1 MDFIIGII
9 LLISYFLLIRFA
21 AKGGNLMIGFF
32 VMAIIW
38 VFFSI
43 VGGQLTWEAAML
55 DVFQGGPESWGAT
68 AVIVIFGSWFG
79 RILIET
85 EIASSLIK
93 KTVEL
98 SGENP
103 LFTTVLLCVVTTLI
117 FTSTFGAGAVVAIG
131 IIVLPILMSLGVPK
145 PLAVTAYL
153 MSVGSG
159 MYVNIVLFKQMQGI
173 FTEYL
178 YDWNYLRFGFTA
190 AGVQTLM
197 VIFMLFFGLRKR
209 KTYNLAAV
217 VSAVPKEKEVPVYA
231 LITPVIPVVLAIF
244 FGWQPIPAF
253 IVASL
258 YALAVCGKLPNYKE
272 GTRLITRTFYDGVV
286 DVASLLGFL
295 FILPMFNRASGIA
308 APFFQAVIGDFVPTS
323 TLVLCIAF
331 AVMIPF
337 GLFRGPLTIFGAG
350 SATVGILQ
358 GMGIFPV
365 SLLFPLIYIPTI
377 AMNLSTCP
385 TQSWNLWA
393 LNYTK
398 VGAKEFMRTGVA
410 WGWAAGAINVV
421 ICYLMF
427 GR

>member
-1 MDFIIGII
+1 MEFIIGII
-9 LLISYFLLIRFA
+9 LLITYFLLIRFA

-32 VMAIIW
+32 IMAIVW

-43 VGGQLTWEAAML
+43 IGGELTWSKAMV

-103 LFTTVLLCVVTTLI
+103 LFTTILLSIVTTLI

-145 PLAVTAYL
+145 PLAVTSYL

-159 MYVNIVLFKQMQGI
+159 MFVNIVLFKQMQGI
-173 FTEYL
+173 FTTYK

-190 AGVQTLM
+190 LAVQVVM
-197 VIFMLFFGLRKR
+197 VILMLIFGLRRK
-209 KTYNLAAV
+209 KTYNLAT
-217 VSAVPKEKEVPVYA
+217 VPKEEPKKKDIPFYA

-244 FGWQPIPAF
+244 FNWQPIPAF
-253 IVASL
+253 IVAAL
-258 YALAVCGKLPNYKE
+258 YALLICGKLPNYKA
-272 GTRLITRTFYDGVV
+272 GTRIITRTFYEGVV

-295 FILPMFNRASGIA
+295 FILPMFNKASGIA
-308 APFFQAVIGDFVPTS
+308 APFFEAVIGDFVPTS

-331 AVMIPF
+331 AILIPL

-350 SATVGILQ
+350 SATVGILM

-377 AMNLSTCP
+377 TMNLSTCP

-393 LNYTK
+393 LNYSK
-398 VGAKEFMRTGVA
+398 VSAKEFMLTGVP
-410 WGWAAGAINVV
+410 WGWVAGAINVA
-421 ICYLMF
+421 ICYMMF
-427 GR
+427 G

>member
-1 MDFIIGII
+1 MDVIIGII

-32 VMAIIW
+32 VMAIVW

-43 VGGQLTWEAAML
+43 IGGQTTWDDAMIN
-55 DVFQGGPESWGAT
+55 VFQGGPESWGAT

-103 LFTTVLLCVVTTLI
+103 LFTTILLSIVTSLI

-145 PLAVTAYL
+145 PLAVTSYL

-190 AGVQTLM
+190 MAVQLLM
-197 VIFMLFFGLRKR
+197 VVLMLIFGLRKK
-209 KTYNLAAV
+209 KTFNLAATAI
-217 VSAVPKEKEVPVYA
+217 SLEKPKDIPVYA

-244 FGWQPIPAF
+244 LGWQPIPAF

-258 YALAVCGKLPNYKE
+258 YALGVCGKLPTYKE
-272 GTRLITRTFYDGVV
+272 GTRVITRTFYEGVV

-295 FILPMFNRASGIA
+295 FILPMFNRASEVA
-308 APFFQAVIGDFVPTS
+308 APFFQAVIGNIIPSS
-323 TLVLCIAF
+323 TLVLCLVF
-331 AVMIPF
+331 ALLIPL
-337 GLFRGPLTIFGAG
+337 GLFRGPFTIFGAG

-358 GMGIFPV
+358 AMGVPV
-365 SLLFPLIYIPTI
+365 TLLFPLIYVPTI
-377 AMNLSTCP
+377 SMNLSTCP

-393 LNYTK
+393 LNYSK
-398 VGAKEFMRTGVA
+398 VGVKEFIRTGVP
-410 WGWAAGAINVV
+410 WGWLAGAINII
-421 ICYLMF
+421 ICYFMF
-427 GR
+427 G

>member
-21 AKGGNLMIGFF
+21 AKGGNLMVGFF
-32 VMAIIW
+32 VMAIVW

-43 VGGQLTWEAAML
+43 IGGQLTWDQAMIE
-55 DVFQGGPESWGAT
+55 VWQGGPESWGAT

-85 EIASSLIK
+85 EIASILIK

-103 LFTTVLLCVVTTLI
+103 LFTTILLCIVTTLI

-145 PLAVTAYL
+145 PLAVTSYL

-173 FTEYL
+173 LTDYA
-178 YDWNYLRFGFTA
+178 YDWNYLKFGFTA
-190 AGVQTLM
+190 LGVQTLM
-197 VIFMLFFGLRKR
+197 VILMLIFGLRKK
-209 KTYNLAAV
+209 KTFNMASSV
-217 VSAVPKEKEVPVYA
+217 EDIEDEKDIPIYA
-231 LITPVIPVVLAIF
+231 LITPVIPVLLAIV

-295 FILPMFNRASGIA
+295 FILPMFNKASGIA
-308 APFFQAVIGDFVPTS
+308 APFFQAVLGDFIPS
-323 TLVLCIAF
+323 SALILCIAF
-331 AVMIPF
+331 ASLIPL

-358 GMGIFPV
+358 AMGIFPV
-365 SLLFPLIYIPTI
+365 SLLFPLMYIPTI

-393 LNYTK
+393 LNYSK
-398 VGAKEFMRTGVA
+398 VGAKEFMMTGVP
-410 WGWAAGAINVV
+410 WGWLAGAINVMV
-421 ICYLMF
+421 CYFMF
-427 GR
+427 A

>member
-1 MDFIIGII
+1 MDFIIGVI
-9 LLISYFLLIRFA
+9 LLITYFLLIRFA
-21 AKGGNLMIGFF
+21 AKGGNLMVGFF

-43 VGGQLTWEAAML
+43 IGGQLTWDQAMV

-103 LFTTVLLCVVTTLI
+103 LFTTILLCVVTTLI

-145 PLAVTAYL
+145 PLAVTSYL

-173 FTEYL
+173 FTEYQ

-190 AGVQTLM
+190 LGVQLLM
-197 VIFMLFFGLRKR
+197 VILMLVFGLRKKR
-209 KTYNLAAV
+209 TYNWAA
-217 VSAVPKEKEVPVYA
+217 AAADIEEPKDVPIFA

-258 YALAVCGKLPNYKE
+258 YALAVCGKLPNYKD
-272 GTRLITRTFYDGVV
+272 GTRLITRTFYEGVV

-295 FILPMFNRASGIA
+295 FILPMFNKASGIA
-308 APFFQAVIGDFVPTS
+308 APFFQAVIGDFIPTS
-323 TLVLCIAF
+323 TLVLAIVF
-331 AVMIPF
+331 AILIPF

-350 SATVGILQ
+350 SATVGILM
-358 GMGIFPV
+358 GMGVFPV
-365 SLLFPLIYIPTI
+365 ALLFPLMYIPTI
-377 AMNLSTCP
+377 SMNLSTCP

-393 LNYTK
+393 LNYSK
-398 VGAKEFMRTGVA
+398 VGAKEFMMTGVP
-410 WGWAAGAINVV
+410 WGWLAGAINVM
-421 ICYLMF
+421 ICYFMF
-427 GR
+427 G

>member
-1 MDFIIGII
+1 MDFIIGVI
-9 LLISYFLLIRFA
+9 LLITYFLLIRFA
-21 AKGGNLMIGFF
+21 AKGGNLMVGFF

-43 VGGQLTWEAAML
+43 IGGQLTWDQAMV

-103 LFTTVLLCVVTTLI
+103 LFTTILLCVVTTLI

-145 PLAVTAYL
+145 PLAVTSYL

-173 FTEYL
+173 FTDYQ

-190 AGVQTLM
+190 LGVQLLM
-197 VIFMLFFGLRKR
+197 VILMLIFGLRKKR
-209 KTYNLAAV
+209 TYNWAA
-217 VSAVPKEKEVPVYA
+217 AAAAIEEPKEVPIFA

-258 YALAVCGKLPNYKE
+258 YALAVCGKLPNYKD
-272 GTRLITRTFYDGVV
+272 GTRLITRTFYEGVV

-295 FILPMFNRASGIA
+295 FILPMFNKASGIA
-308 APFFQAVIGDFVPTS
+308 APFFQAVIGDFIPTS
-323 TLVLCIAF
+323 TLVLAIAF
-331 AVMIPF
+331 AILIPF

-358 GMGIFPV
+358 GMGVFPV
-365 SLLFPLIYIPTI
+365 ALLFPLMYIPTI
-377 AMNLSTCP
+377 SMNLSTCP

-393 LNYTK
+393 LNYSK
-398 VGAKEFMRTGVA
+398 VGAKEFMLTGVP
-410 WGWAAGAINVV
+410 WGWLAGAINVI
-421 ICYLMF
+421 ICYFMF
-427 GR
+427 G

>member
-1 MDFIIGII
+1 MDFIIGVI
-9 LLISYFLLIRFA
+9 LLITYFLLIRFA
-21 AKGGNLMIGFF
+21 AKGGNLMVGFF

-43 VGGQLTWEAAML
+43 IGGQLTWDQAMV

-103 LFTTVLLCVVTTLI
+103 LFTTILLCVVTTLI

-145 PLAVTAYL
+145 PLAVTSYL

-173 FTEYL
+173 FTEYQ

-190 AGVQTLM
+190 LGVQLLM
-197 VIFMLFFGLRKR
+197 VILMLIFGLRKKR
-209 KTYNLAAV
+209 TYNWAA
-217 VSAVPKEKEVPVYA
+217 AAADIEEPKDVPIFA

-258 YALAVCGKLPNYKE
+258 YALAVCGKLPNYKD
-272 GTRLITRTFYDGVV
+272 GTRLITRTFYEGVV

-295 FILPMFNRASGIA
+295 FILPMFNKASGIA
-308 APFFQAVIGDFVPTS
+308 APFFQAVIGDFIPTS
-323 TLVLCIAF
+323 TLVLAIAF
-331 AVMIPF
+331 AILIPF

-350 SATVGILQ
+350 SATVGILM
-358 GMGIFPV
+358 GMGVFPV
-365 SLLFPLIYIPTI
+365 ALLFPLMYIPTI
-377 AMNLSTCP
+377 SMNLSTCP

-393 LNYTK
+393 LNYSK
-398 VGAKEFMRTGVA
+398 VGAKEFMMTGVP
-410 WGWAAGAINVV
+410 WGWLAGAINVM
-421 ICYLMF
+421 ICYFMF
-427 GR
+427 G

>member
-1 MDFIIGII
+1 
-9 LLISYFLLIRFA
+9 
-21 AKGGNLMIGFF
+21 
-32 VMAIIW
+32 MAIVW

-43 VGGQLTWEAAML
+43 IGGRLTWDDAML
-55 DVFQGGPESWGAT
+55 NVFQGGPESWGAT

-103 LFTTVLLCVVTTLI
+103 LFTTVLLSVVTTLI

-145 PLAVTAYL
+145 PLAVTSYL

-173 FTEYL
+173 FTDYQ
-178 YDWNYLRFGFTA
+178 YDWNYLKFGFSA
-190 AGVQTLM
+190 LAVQTLM
-197 VIFMLFFGLRKR
+197 VILMLIFGLRKK

-217 VSAVPKEKEVPVYA
+217 AQATPKAKDVPLYA

-244 FGWQPIPAF
+244 FNWQPIPAF

-258 YALAVCGKLPNYKE
+258 YALAVCGKLPSYKE
-272 GTRLITRTFYDGVV
+272 GTRIITRTFYEGVV

-295 FILPMFNRASGIA
+295 FILPMFNKASGIA
-308 APFFQAVIGDFVPTS
+308 APFFQAVIGDFVPNS
-323 TLVLCIAF
+323 TLILCIAF
-331 AVMIPF
+331 AVLIPL

-358 GMGIFPV
+358 AMGIFPV

-393 LNYTK
+393 LNYSK
-398 VGAKEFMRTGVA
+398 VSAKEFMMTGVP
-410 WGWAAGAINVV
+410 WGWIAGAINVA
-421 ICYLMF
+421 ICYMMF
-427 GR
+427 G

>member
-21 AKGGNLMIGFF
+21 AKGGNLMVGFF
-32 VMAIIW
+32 VMAIVW

-43 VGGQLTWEAAML
+43 IGGQLTWDQAMIE
-55 DVFQGGPESWGAT
+55 VWQGGPESWGAT

-103 LFTTVLLCVVTTLI
+103 LFTTILLCIVTTLI

-145 PLAVTAYL
+145 PLAVTSYL

-173 FTEYL
+173 FTDYA
-178 YDWNYLRFGFTA
+178 YDWNYLKFGFTA
-190 AGVQTLM
+190 LGVQTLM
-197 VIFMLFFGLRKR
+197 VILMLIFGLRKK
-209 KTYNLAAV
+209 KTFNMASSV
-217 VSAVPKEKEVPVYA
+217 EDIEEEKDIPIYA
-231 LITPVIPVVLAIF
+231 LITPVIPVLLAIV

-295 FILPMFNRASGIA
+295 FILPMFNKASGIA
-308 APFFQAVIGDFVPTS
+308 APFFQAVLGDFIPS
-323 TLVLCIAF
+323 SALILCIAF
-331 AVMIPF
+331 AILIPL

-358 GMGIFPV
+358 AMGVFPV
-365 SLLFPLIYIPTI
+365 SLLFPLMYIPTI

-393 LNYTK
+393 LNYSK
-398 VGAKEFMRTGVA
+398 VGAKEFMMTGVP
-410 WGWAAGAINVV
+410 WGWLAGAINVMV
-421 ICYLMF
+421 CYFMF
-427 GR
+427 A